1 MGHLF
6 HFAARFPRLLEI
18 GVALYER
25 KPGVSGARS
34 RTVRYRWMATGAAGF
49 LALVALALVGVSP
62 GTFGGDDNVASAHTP
77 ACPSSLPTADG
88 ESFWTDTNDDE
99 WYIIRETSNSG
110 YTTVQAY
117 VASDDYDSGY
127 VPSSPHETCVLKVR
141 GPDDDADLDP
151 PVQIFFPNDDD
162 DDDSSSSNTQTTPE
176 PSASFSL
183 SEASDDSETTGVASV
198 GLAWFAYYG
207 TEVTIAIALTDL
219 EADADADT
227 VDYHFRVRVKQG
239 TTIDLLC
246 QGAGMNDIRE
256 LTTNTGS
263 SIQTATIPGTC
274 PVGTYTIEVEL
285 ADGDDTD
292 LSDPIAEG
300 TGYLVI
306 GLPPGSETTG
316 QTGSQ
321 SGDGNG
327 GNNGNGGQGGQN
339 NGGQGGGNGGDNNNG
354 GSNNGGNGQNN
365 RGGGNNGGGGT
376 TVVMI
381 SECGAAARG
390 STGTPDRPL
399 APNLVVTQDNSR
411 VGVEWK
417 APNDNGNGI
426 LGYTIMYVPK
436 NGIRTVIEAGGLSEI
451 ITDLTAETT
460 YEIRVSGC
468 NSVGFSNWSQGA
480 ELITASNPGT
490 PGENTV
496 GTVNNAWCGV
506 AQAGSTG
513 TPGTPDA
520 PTVTVNGTSITVQWT
535 EPDENGGSVIKMY
548 AIQYTPAS
556 GKAKMVKVMTGMTD
570 TLTGLIAGTDYL
582 VQVAACNAVGMSR
595 WSQSESVRTQGTAP
609 NPVPT
614 QTSDDGNNGNG
625 DQGTNTENDPNGNGG
640 ANTEAGEDPT
650 DYRPIV
656 TSRCGSGEWVGHHH
670 TNDSNYWGGTVGCL
684 DGNLIDSID
693 DIDPDT
699 AGSQHGRMWTS
710 VGWSDHKHYS
720 QDGNG
725 NWVIVSDIYDHDGD
739 GNPDNNS
746 CNAFHIAA
754 HTGLGVNIKPGCGP

>member
-6 HFAARFPRLLEI
+6 HFAAQFPRLLEI

-34 RTVRYRWMATGAAGF
+34 RTVRSRWMATGAAGF
-49 LALVALALVGVSP
+49 FTLVALALVGVSP

-316 QTGSQ
+316 QTGSTLRSQ
-321 SGDGNG
+321 
-327 GNNGNGGQGGQN
+327 GNGGQGNGGQGNGGQGNGGQGNGGQGNGGQGNGGQGNGGQGNGGQGNGGQGNGSGGNGGQN
-339 NGGQGGGNGGDNNNG
+339 NGNTQA
-354 GSNNGGNGQNN
+354 
-365 RGGGNNGGGGT
+365 T
-376 TVVMI
+376 T
-381 SECGAAARG
+381 E
-390 STGTPDRPL
+390 
-399 APNLVVTQDNSR
+399 
-411 VGVEWK
+411 
-417 APNDNGNGI
+417 
-426 LGYTIMYVPK
+426 
-436 NGIRTVIEAGGLSEI
+436 GLRA
-451 ITDLTAETT
+451 TKRALP
-460 YEIRVSGC
+460 
-468 NSVGFSNWSQGA
+468 FS
-480 ELITASNPGT
+480 
-490 PGENTV
+490 
-496 GTVNNAWCGV
+496 
-506 AQAGSTG
+506 
-513 TPGTPDA
+513 
-520 PTVTVNGTSITVQWT
+520 
-535 EPDENGGSVIKMY
+535 
-548 AIQYTPAS
+548 
-556 GKAKMVKVMTGMTD
+556 
-570 TLTGLIAGTDYL
+570 
-582 VQVAACNAVGMSR
+582 
-595 WSQSESVRTQGTAP
+595 
-609 NPVPT
+609 
-614 QTSDDGNNGNG
+614 
-625 DQGTNTENDPNGNGG
+625 
-640 ANTEAGEDPT
+640 
-650 DYRPIV
+650 
-656 TSRCGSGEWVGHHH
+656 
-670 TNDSNYWGGTVGCL
+670 
-684 DGNLIDSID
+684 
-693 DIDPDT
+693 
-699 AGSQHGRMWTS
+699 
-710 VGWSDHKHYS
+710 
-720 QDGNG
+720 
-725 NWVIVSDIYDHDGD
+725 
-739 GNPDNNS
+739 
-746 CNAFHIAA
+746 
-754 HTGLGVNIKPGCGP
+754 